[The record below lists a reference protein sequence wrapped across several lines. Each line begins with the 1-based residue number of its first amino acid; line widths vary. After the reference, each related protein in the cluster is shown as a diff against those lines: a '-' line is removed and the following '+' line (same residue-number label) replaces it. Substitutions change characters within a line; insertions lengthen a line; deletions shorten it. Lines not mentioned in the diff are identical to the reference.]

1 MSEENPK
8 TKIEIRLEFRQLVV
22 LGLTTMVGS
31 GVLFGLGYQLGT
43 AYGLLAQPTTSVQE
57 SRLTGTQ
64 TGAVKPSN
72 LPIAEGQSVRTG
84 SVSQRTRSGLTQ
96 SVITMKPTP
105 KEVDPV
111 PTTPSITMKPSPKEV
126 DPVPTTPSIR
136 VLPKLKRRV
145 AETRGDV
152 QPGLRP
158 KLPDWPVAKAR
169 VSTSPLGKKTVNVVS
184 GDARAHERRGETFA
198 MVARNMNEPNVP
210 EGNDAQ
216 VVKNVPEVITKSA
229 LDKSDASI
237 NLIEV
242 ATKTSAMKPSVS
254 EELVTPPPSQQEVRN
269 SLAVTQKQVVESK
282 YLNSS
287 PSSNGVQT
295 ENNVTNDLKKSST
308 SPNLN
313 ALKPVPAPS
322 LSIYGAE
329 HFTVQLKSIPSRKAA
344 EDFSKKLIA
353 KGYTPDIV
361 LADIPK
367 VGLYYRIRV
376 GKFRR
381 LGDAQRLQRSLSSH
395 GLTRESPIIT
405 RY

>member
-57 SRLTGTQ
+57 SLLTGTQ
-64 TGAVKPSN
+64 TDAVRPSN
-72 LPIAEGQSVRTG
+72 LPIADGKSVGTG
-84 SVSQRTRSGLTQ
+84 SMSQPARSGLTE
-96 SVITMKPTP
+96 SAIAAKPSAQV
-105 KEVDPV
+105 VDPV
-111 PTTPSITMKPSPKEV
+111 PA
-126 DPVPTTPSIR
+126 TPSIR

-145 AETRGDV
+145 AETRDDV
-152 QPGLRP
+152 KSGLRP
-158 KLPDWPVAKAR
+158 KLPDWPIAKAR
-169 VSTSPLGKKTVNVVS
+169 VSTSPLGKKTVDVVS
-184 GDARAHERRGETFA
+184 GDARAHEKRGEKFA
-198 MVARNMNEPNVP
+198 MVARNMNKPNFP
-210 EGNDAQ
+210 EGSDTQ
-216 VVKNVPEVITKSA
+216 VVKNVSEVITKSTV
-229 LDKSDASI
+229 DKSNTSR
-237 NLIEV
+237 NLLAV
-242 ATKTSAMKPSVS
+242 AKTPSAPKSS
-254 EELVTPPPSQQEVRN
+254 ESDERTAQDPSQREVRN
-269 SLAVTQKQVVESK
+269 SVAVAQKQVVEPK
-282 YLNSS
+282 DLKSS
-287 PSSNGVQT
+287 PSSNGIQT
-295 ENNVTNDLKKSST
+295 GNHITNDFEKSSK

-313 ALKPVPAPS
+313 ALKPVPAPN

-344 EDFSKKLIA
+344 EDFSRKLIA

-381 LGDAQRLQRSLSSH
+381 LGDAQRLQRSLSSD